1 MNIYRFSIFK
11 GIFNFLNN
19 PLNATLFWCH
29 SSDVLLVCLLFPV
42 WTAGGAGWVWYVLLG
57 SNWARASKEHFLG
70 EGKKSASSAEAPRE
84 TGTELPAG
92 IAPLS
97 GCRRGKPSGATPS
110 AGVAVG
116 WSRGRRALKKHQGP
130 EARWCRRPWNQWR
143 SADRFIVTGCIP
155 PTPLCFFVWGRLWV
169 CRPRAE
175 DALPGMHWGELAAGV
190 WIRASTGK
198 WQGPPYRVHERRVCV
213 LFPHGV

>member
-1 MNIYRFSIFK
+1 MWSLWRTYYSLAFYQCACFSPFEQQVAPA
-11 GIFNFLNN
+11 GCDMF
-19 PLNATLFWCH
+19 
-29 SSDVLLVCLLFPV
+29 CL
-42 WTAGGAGWVWYVLLG
+42 
-57 SNWARASKEHFLG
+57 ARTGPGRLKSVFGRRK
-70 EGKKSASSAEAPRE
+70 KKSAPSTEAPRE

-116 WSRGRRALKKHQGP
+116 WSRGRRALKNLQGP
-130 EARWCRRPWNQWR
+130 EARWRRRPWNQWR
-143 SADRFIVTGCIP
+143 SADRCIVTGCIP

-175 DALPGMHWGELAAGV
+175 DALPGMHWGELAARWCLDPG
-190 WIRASTGK
+190 
-198 WQGPPYRVHERRVCV
+198 
-213 LFPHGV
+213 